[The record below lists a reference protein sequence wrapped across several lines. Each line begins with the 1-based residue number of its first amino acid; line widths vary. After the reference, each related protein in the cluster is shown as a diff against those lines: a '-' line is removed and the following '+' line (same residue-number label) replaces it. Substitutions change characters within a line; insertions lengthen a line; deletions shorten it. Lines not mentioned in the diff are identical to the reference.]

1 MIKRL
6 SVAITLVLISV
17 CAFYAFA
24 QENQDYKDY
33 VRVAEFMWDEMA
45 MQKELEA
52 FQREQDAA
60 LNNFLREQEME
71 FKAYKEEIERKWNEF
86 IDSSS
91 RYWVDYG
98 EDKNVRS
105 IVNFEEKEEPVEKP
119 IEKPVE
125 KPIVKP
131 EEETPEEEKGQIVV
145 EAVVP
150 ADEPDAEEK
159 AKELIA
165 KHVEKIFSKKN
176 EAKENVL
183 EGQVKNGAGEVV
195 TPQNVEKFVKEE
207 VLPKAK
213 VAPES
218 LKSKDG
224 VERVKVSV
232 VIPMVPEHLRIRA
245 QQYLKSVSKYCKQ
258 YRKDVPLIMA
268 VIQTESYF
276 NPLAK
281 SHIPA
286 YGLMQLV
293 PRFGGRDAY
302 KYVFKKDQAP
312 NPDFLY
318 IPENNLLLGT
328 AYLHILDDNYF
339 YGIKDPRKREYLA
352 VAAYNGGVGRVIK
365 RVLKNYNV
373 PEMTPDEV
381 YAILRR
387 EMPEETGDYLKK
399 VSSRKKNYLE
409 WK

>member
-6 SVAITLVLISV
+6 SVAITLVIISV
-17 CAFYAFA
+17 CALYAFA

-33 VRVAEFMWDEMA
+33 VRVAVFMADEMA
-45 MQKELEA
+45 MQKELEDY
-52 FQREQDAA
+52 QHEQDAA
-60 LNNFLREQEME
+60 WNNFRREQEME
-71 FKAYKEEIERKWNEF
+71 FRAYKEEIERKWNEF

-119 IEKPVE
+119 IEKPAE
-125 KPIVKP
+125 KPVVKP
-131 EEETPEEEKGQIVV
+131 EEETPEEEKGQIVI

-165 KHVEKIFSKKN
+165 KHVEKIFSEKN
-176 EAKENVL
+176 EAKQNIL
-183 EGQVKNGAGEVV
+183 KGQVKNDAGEVV

-245 QQYLKSVSKYCKQ
+245 QQYLKSVRKYCKQ

-312 NPDFLY
+312 KPDFLY

-339 YGIKDPRKREYLA
+339 YGIRDPRKREYLA

-381 YAILRR
+381 YAILKR

>member
-1 MIKRL
+1 MKKKSFGIIGCGYITQKAFLPLLTALPDVSINQIL
-6 SVAITLVLISV
+6 SLSSRNWESIMSSWPGINTTT
-17 CAFYAFA
+17 
-24 QENQDYKDY
+24 N
-33 VRVAEFMWDEMA
+33 
-45 MQKELEA
+45 
-52 FQREQDAA
+52 
-60 LNNFLREQEME
+60 
-71 FKAYKEEIERKWNEF
+71 WNEF

-131 EEETPEEEKGQIVV
+131 EDETPEEEKGQIVI

-165 KHVEKIFSKKN
+165 KHVEKIFSEKN
-176 EAKENVL
+176 EAKQNVL
-183 EGQVKNGAGEVV
+183 KGQVKNDAGEVV

-245 QQYLKSVSKYCKQ
+245 QQYLKSVRKYCKQ
-258 YRKDVPLIMA
+258 YREDVPLIMA

-312 NPDFLY
+312 EPDFLY